1 MTGATA
7 VRPLVERLYAALAA
21 GDEAALR
28 ELLADD
34 FHQTL
39 SAGMPLGLGGVR
51 VGPDAAIRDGW
62 WAIGAAF
69 RVLAEPEQWLVAGA
83 DRLVVTGTYRGT
95 ARATRLPV
103 EARFAH
109 VWTAAGGRLTCLEQI
124 TDTVRWADSTKLPS
138 GGPVQ

>member
-1 MTGATA
+1 MSDDAAIRT
-7 VRPLVERLYAALAA
+7 LVERLYAALAA

-34 FHQTL
+34 FHQTI

-51 VGPDAAIRDGW
+51 VGPDAAIREGW

-69 RVLAEPEQWLVAGA
+69 RVLAEPEQWLVVGA
-83 DRLVVTGTYRGT
+83 DRLVVTGTYRGS

-103 EARFAH
+103 EAAFAH
-109 VWTAAGGRLTCLEQI
+109 VWTAGGGRLTRLEQI

-138 GGPVQ
+138 GRSVQ